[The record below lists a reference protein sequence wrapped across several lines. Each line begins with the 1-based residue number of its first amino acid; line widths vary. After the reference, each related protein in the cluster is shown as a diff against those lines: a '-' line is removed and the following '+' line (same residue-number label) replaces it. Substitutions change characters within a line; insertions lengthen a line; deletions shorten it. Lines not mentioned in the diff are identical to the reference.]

1 MSNPSLI
8 DVRDELS
15 SHDYLMRMQSAF
27 QKPLGG
33 PTEARQVYAQVIGVD
48 NKEVHF
54 TNLETK
60 LDFTMPLNVFLLSG
74 CRLKSVACITVFSA
88 GRMCTKKTA
97 IRFNCKSA
105 CNVLLFR

>member
-33 PTEARQVYAQVIGVD
+33 PTEARQVYAQVISVD

-60 LDFTMPLNVFLLSG
+60 LDFTMPLNVFLFVPAIGLSVEISRVHHRIF
-74 CRLKSVACITVFSA
+74 CWPDVHKENSDPIQLQIRL
-88 GRMCTKKTA
+88 
-97 IRFNCKSA
+97 
-105 CNVLLFR
+105 

>member
-1 MSNPSLI
+1 MSSPSLI

-15 SHDYLMRMQSAF
+15 PNDYLIRMQSAF

-33 PTEARQVYAQVIGVD
+33 PVEARQVYAQVIGVD

-60 LDFTMPLNVFLLSG
+60 LDFTMPLNVFLF
-74 CRLKSVACITVFSA
+74 VP
-88 GRMCTKKTA
+88 A
-97 IRFNCKSA
+97 IGLPVEISRVHHRIFCWPDTHRENSDPIQ
-105 CNVLLFR
+105 LQIRI

>member
-1 MSNPSLI
+1 MSSPSLI

-15 SHDYLMRMQSAF
+15 SHDYLIRMQSAF

-60 LDFTMPLNVFLLSG
+60 LDFTMPLNVFLFVPAIGLSVEISRVHHRIF
-74 CRLKSVACITVFSA
+74 CWPDAHRENSDPIQLQIRL
-88 GRMCTKKTA
+88 
-97 IRFNCKSA
+97 
-105 CNVLLFR
+105 